1 MKSTEERKR
10 SKSLPTRV
18 LLVEDSPGDASL
30 VISALSEPIG
40 LFAVKWVSTLE
51 AAIEALFGAHYEC
64 LLVELGLPDA
74 DGLDVVDSLRGTAGE
89 SALVV
94 LTRRSDEKLGLQ
106 AIQHGA
112 DDCILKSELS
122 ARALH
127 RSINYAI
134 ERTRSKLTV
143 TRMSARTDAVM
154 TSLGDGLLVLDRDG
168 VVVSANPAATRIL
181 GGTREELMGLSIP
194 TLPCDLFHPDG
205 SPLDFGEVTTRQTL
219 ESDEPLRGVTRG
231 VRRADGGVSW
241 IEVNIHPLRTTD
253 DQADGVVISIHD
265 ITERLAAG
273 EAARFQAALL
283 ASVGQ
288 AVIAIDPQGLILYWN
303 KAAEDMYGW
312 SETEAL
318 NRQLAVL
325 VPSASPEK
333 LRDLIKASMEGT
345 GWTGDLLSQRRDG
358 TIFPVLATQTPL
370 FDEHGELKALIG
382 VSTDISERKKAEDAA
397 KERSAIVESTPD
409 GVLTIGLDG
418 TILTWNR
425 GAEELYGY
433 GPEEIIGKNM
443 SLLDT
448 DEVADER
455 LSAMTM
461 IAVGE
466 TIRDFEIVRRRRDG
480 SLVHVSL
487 TGSPI
492 YGDDGTVVGVA
503 SIGRDITDRKRLEQ
517 ELSHQAVHDSL
528 TGLPNRALLSDR
540 LTQAL
545 AGASRRNSPVSV
557 LFLDLDQFKTIN
569 DANGHLVGDELL
581 VEVAARLGTAIRP
594 SDTLARFG
602 GDEFVVVCEDA
613 DVDEAQRIADRLA
626 AALRDPIRV
635 GGTLQYVSASIGIAV
650 SPPLEADPNA
660 LLRYAD
666 TAMYDAKARGRA
678 RSRVFDASLAT
689 ESKDRLELTNDLGNA
704 LRENALEVHYQ
715 PVIELSTGRVVGM
728 EALSRWHHSVRGWI
742 PPTVFVPLAEESGLI
757 ADFDRWVLNRAC
769 QDGAELRAKGLLPPD
784 ALLSVNISAR
794 NVSDLGLVEAVRDAA
809 TRFAFPLEAL
819 ELEVTE
825 TAIMAEVP
833 TIRVVLEG
841 IREIG
846 VGISLDDFGT
856 GYSSLTF
863 VRQLPVTT
871 IKIDRSFTRH
881 ITDRREDLAICASVI
896 DLARAVGLRTI
907 AEGVEDLEQLSV
919 LSGLGCD
926 AGQGY
931 LWSQALPLR
940 DLVARLRC
948 EPQDF
953 AYARKGLRWRSSD
966 PRGTG
971 PSMQRP
977 RRKST
982 KFA

>member
-10 SKSLPTRV
+10 FQSLPATV

-30 VISALSEPIG
+30 VMSALSEPIG
-40 LFAVKWVSTLE
+40 LFAVKWVSSLE
-51 AAIEALFGAHYEC
+51 EAIDALVGVHYEC
-64 LLVELGLPDA
+64 LLVDLGLPDA
-74 DGLDVVDSLRGTAGE
+74 DGLDLVDSLRRIAGD

-94 LTRRSDEKLGLQ
+94 LTGRSDEEMGVQ
-106 AIQHGA
+106 AIRRGA
-112 DDCILKSELS
+112 DDHFLKSELS
-122 ARALH
+122 AEALH

-134 ERTRSKLTV
+134 ERARSKWTLT
-143 TRMSARTDAVM
+143 RLSARADAVM
-154 TSLGDGLLVLDRDG
+154 MSLGDGLVVLDRDG

-181 GGTREELMGLSIP
+181 GGASEELVGLSIP
-194 TLPCDLFHPDG
+194 TLPCDLFYPDG

-231 VRRADGGVSW
+231 VRRADGGLSW

-253 DQADGVVISIHD
+253 DLADGVVISMRD

-273 EAARFQAALL
+273 ESARFQAALL

-312 SETEAL
+312 SEAEAL
-318 NRQLAVL
+318 NKQLAVL

-333 LRDLIKASMEGT
+333 LRDLIKASVEGI

-358 TIFPVLATQTPL
+358 TVFPVLATQTPM
-370 FDEHGELKALIG
+370 FDERGELKALIG
-382 VSTDISERKKAEDAA
+382 VSTDISERKKAEKAA
-397 KERSAIVESTPD
+397 QERSAIVESTPD
-409 GVLTIGLDG
+409 GVLTVGLDG

-443 SLLDT
+443 SLFDT
-448 DEVADER
+448 DTGEER
-455 LSAMTM
+455 LSSMAM
-461 IAVGE
+461 IALGE
-466 TIRDFEIVRRRRDG
+466 TVRDFEIVRRRRDG
-480 SLVHVSL
+480 SLVDVSL

-492 YGDDGTVVGVA
+492 YGDDGNVVGVA
-503 SIGRDITDRKRLEQ
+503 SIGRDITDRKRLER
-517 ELSHQAVHDSL
+517 ELSRQAVHDSL
-528 TGLPNRALLSDR
+528 TGLPNRALLADR
-540 LTQAL
+540 LNQAL
-545 AGASRRNSPVSV
+545 AGAARRDAPVSV

-581 VEVAARLGTAIRP
+581 IEVAARLGTAIRP

-613 DVDEAQRIADRLA
+613 DVDEAQHVADRLA
-626 AALRDPIRV
+626 AALKHPIKV
-635 GGTLQYVSASIGIAV
+635 GGSLQYVSASIGIAV

-666 TAMYDAKARGRA
+666 TAMYEAKARGRA

-689 ESKDRLELTNDLGNA
+689 ESKDRLELTHDLGNA
-704 LRENALEVHYQ
+704 LREDALEVHYQ
-715 PVIELSTGRVVGM
+715 PVIELATGRVVGM
-728 EALSRWHHSVRGWI
+728 EALTRWHHPARGWI
-742 PPTVFVPLAEESGLI
+742 PPTIFVPLAEESGLI
-757 ADFDRWVLNRAC
+757 SDFDRWVLDRAC
-769 QDGAELRAKGLLPPD
+769 RDGAELRATGLLSAD

-809 TRFAFPLEAL
+809 ARSAYPLEAL

-833 TIRVVLEG
+833 TIRVVLDG
-841 IREIG
+841 IRELG

-919 LSGLGCD
+919 LHGLGCD

-931 LWSQALPLR
+931 LWSAAMPLV
-940 DLVARLRC
+940 DLVERLRC

-953 AYARKGLRWRSSD
+953 AYARKGPRWRWSD
-966 PRGTG
+966 PLSTG
-971 PSMQRP
+971 PSMQKP

-982 KFA
+982 KIA

>member
-1 MKSTEERKR
+1 M
-10 SKSLPTRV
+10 
-18 LLVEDSPGDASL
+18 
-30 VISALSEPIG
+30 
-40 LFAVKWVSTLE
+40 
-51 AAIEALFGAHYEC
+51 
-64 LLVELGLPDA
+64 
-74 DGLDVVDSLRGTAGE
+74 
-89 SALVV
+89 
-94 LTRRSDEKLGLQ
+94 
-106 AIQHGA
+106 
-112 DDCILKSELS
+112 
-122 ARALH
+122 
-127 RSINYAI
+127 
-134 ERTRSKLTV
+134 
-143 TRMSARTDAVM
+143 
-154 TSLGDGLLVLDRDG
+154 
-168 VVVSANPAATRIL
+168 
-181 GGTREELMGLSIP
+181 
-194 TLPCDLFHPDG
+194 
-205 SPLDFGEVTTRQTL
+205 
-219 ESDEPLRGVTRG
+219 
-231 VRRADGGVSW
+231 
-241 IEVNIHPLRTTD
+241 NIHPLRTID
-253 DQADGVVISIHD
+253 DLADGVVISIHD

-318 NRQLAVL
+318 NKQLAVL

-333 LRDLIKASMEGT
+333 LRDLVKASMKGT

-358 TIFPVLATQTPL
+358 TIFPVLATQTPM
-370 FDEHGELKALIG
+370 FDERGELKALIG
-382 VSTDISERKKAEDAA
+382 VSTDISERKRAEEAA
-397 KERSAIVESTPD
+397 KERSAIVESTSD

-448 DEVADER
+448 DEVAEDR

-466 TIRDFEIVRRRRDG
+466 TIRDFEIVRRRQDG

-503 SIGRDITDRKRLEQ
+503 SIGRDITDRKRLEE
-517 ELSHQAVHDSL
+517 ELSRQAVHDSL

-540 LTQAL
+540 LNQAL
-545 AGASRRNSPVSV
+545 AGAARRDAPVSV

-602 GDEFVVVCEDA
+602 GDEFVFVCEDT
-613 DVDEAQRIADRLA
+613 DVNEAQCIADRLGA
-626 AALRDPIRV
+626 SLKEPIAV
-635 GGTLQYVSASIGIAV
+635 GGSLQYVSASIGIAV

-689 ESKDRLELTNDLGNA
+689 ESKDRLELTNDFRNA
-704 LRENALEVHYQ
+704 VRENALEVHYQ
-715 PVIELSTGRVVGM
+715 PVIELASGRVIGM

-742 PPTVFVPLAEESGLI
+742 PPTIFVPLAEESGLI
-757 ADFDRWVLNRAC
+757 ADFDRWTLDRAC
-769 QDGAELRAKGLLPPD
+769 RDGAELRATGLLPPD

-794 NVSDLGLVEAVRDAA
+794 NVSDLGLVEAVREAA
-809 TRFAFPLEAL
+809 TRSSFPLEAL

-841 IREIG
+841 IRELG

-881 ITDRREDLAICASVI
+881 ITDRGQDLAICASVI

-907 AEGVEDLEQLSV
+907 AEGVENLEQLSV
-919 LSGLGCD
+919 LHGLGCD

-931 LWSQALPLR
+931 LWSRALPLG
-940 DLVARLRC
+940 DLVARLRS

-953 AYARKGLRWRSSD
+953 AYAKEPRWRSSD
-966 PRGTG
+966 PRRAG
-971 PSMQRP
+971 PSMQKA
-977 RRKST
+977 RRKWT
-982 KFA
+982 KIA

>member
-1 MKSTEERKR
+1 MKSTEERQR
-10 SKSLPTRV
+10 FRSLPARI
-18 LLVEDSPGDASL
+18 LLVEGNPGDASL
-30 VISALSEPIG
+30 VISALSEPSG
-40 LFAVKWVSTLE
+40 LFAVKWVSSLE
-51 AAIEALFGAHYEC
+51 AAIDALSGEHYEC
-64 LLVELGLPDA
+64 LLVDLDLPDA
-74 DGLDVVDSLRGTAGE
+74 GGLDMVDSLRRIAGD

-94 LTRRSDEKLGLQ
+94 LTGRSDEEMGLR
-106 AIQHGA
+106 AIHHGA
-112 DDCILKSELS
+112 DDYFLKSELS

-134 ERTRSKLTV
+134 ERTRSRLTL
-143 TRMSARTDAVM
+143 TRMSARADAVIA
-154 TSLGDGLLVLDRDG
+154 SLGDGLLVLDRDG
-168 VVVSANPAATRIL
+168 VVVSANPAATTIL
-181 GGTREELMGLSIP
+181 GGAREELVGLSIP
-194 TLPCDLFHPDG
+194 TLPCDLFRPDG

-253 DQADGVVISIHD
+253 DLADGVVISMRD
-265 ITERLAAG
+265 ITERLASG
-273 EAARFQAALL
+273 ESARFQAALL

-312 SETEAL
+312 SEAEAL

-358 TIFPVLATQTPL
+358 TIFPVLATQTPM

-382 VSTDISERKKAEDAA
+382 VAIDISERKKAEEAA
-397 KERSAIVESTPD
+397 QERSAIVESTPD

-425 GAEELYGY
+425 GAQELYGY

-448 DEVADER
+448 DAGEER
-455 LSAMTM
+455 ISSMTM
-461 IAVGE
+461 IAMGE
-466 TIRDFEIVRRRRDG
+466 TVRDFEIVRRRRDG

-545 AGASRRNSPVSV
+545 AGASRRNSSVSV

-581 VEVAARLGTAIRP
+581 VEVAARLSTAIRP

-613 DVDEAQRIADRLA
+613 DVVEAQCIADRLA
-626 AALRDPIRV
+626 AALRDPIKV
-635 GGTLQYVSASIGIAV
+635 GGSLQYVSASIGIAV

-704 LRENALEVHYQ
+704 LRDNALEVHYQ
-715 PVIELSTGRVVGM
+715 PVIELATGRVVGI
-728 EALSRWHHSVRGWI
+728 EALSRWHHPVRGWI
-742 PPTVFVPLAEESGLI
+742 PPTIFVPLAEESGLI
-757 ADFDRWVLNRAC
+757 ADFDRWVLDRAC
-769 QDGAELRAKGLLPPD
+769 RDGAELRATGLLPPD

-794 NVSDLGLVEAVRDAA
+794 NVSDLGLVGAVREAA
-809 TRFAFPLEAL
+809 TGNGFPLEAL

-833 TIRVVLEG
+833 TIRVVLDG
-841 IREIG
+841 IRALG

-919 LSGLGCD
+919 LHGLGCD

-931 LWSQALPLR
+931 LWSRAIPLK

-953 AYARKGLRWRSSD
+953 AYANCPAIR
-966 PRGTG
+966 
-971 PSMQRP
+971 
-977 RRKST
+977 
-982 KFA
+982 